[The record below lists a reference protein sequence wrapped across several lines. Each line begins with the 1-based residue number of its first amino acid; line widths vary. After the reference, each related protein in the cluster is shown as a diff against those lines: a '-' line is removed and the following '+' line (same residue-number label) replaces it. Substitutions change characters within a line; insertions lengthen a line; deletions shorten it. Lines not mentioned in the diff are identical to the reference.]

1 LTDRHEIW
9 QDDAFL
15 LLAPYRLLK
24 FRIFNNPRW
33 RIAAI
38 LKIKKLPYLSH
49 GLMIALKF
57 GTMVH
62 TDPLHCISRR
72 NFEFIKSKMA
82 DGCHLD
88 NDDSIYCPSVP

>member
-9 QDDAFL
+9 QDDAFSP
-15 LLAPYRLLK
+15 LAPYRLLK

-33 RIAAI
+33 RMAAI

-57 GTMVH
+57 
-62 TDPLHCISRR
+62 
-72 NFEFIKSKMA
+72 
-82 DGCHLD
+82 
-88 NDDSIYCPSVP
+88 